1 MNKDNL
7 KIKFKSM
14 IKITIPQNNL
24 EERRYILDIIF
35 NEFLGLKYKVEV
47 RSENGE
53 ANWEIELENGSK
65 IIFEDHFFNKYVN
78 NLEYLKLE
86 NIPCTINYEHKESNQ
101 FIVENNIPVIYGN
114 SKLETKDQ
122 KLKTIICGID
132 IFASSFFMLTRWE
145 EYVNKAR
152 DKHDRFPANES
163 FAYKQGFLDRPIVN
177 EYVDML
183 KSMLLYLGLNQKIKE
198 RNYELYV
205 THDVDNIKKFINFK
219 DGIKE
224 IVGDIVKRKDIKKA
238 FANFI
243 QKIKVHLKLEKD
255 PYDTFDNLIKM
266 SDKYAVKSYF
276 FFMANGVT
284 KYDNMY
290 QSDDD
295 FIVDLIKRIKSKGH
309 YIGIHPTYN
318 AYNNHEQLKKE
329 KEELE
334 NNFNIQI
341 TFGREHYLRFEV
353 PTTWQ
358 IWEDNAMSWDSTCGY
373 ADKEGFRCGVCYEYS
388 VFNILTR
395 KKLSLVEKPL
405 IMMEDTFVTYQS
417 NIEPIEVEN
426 KIITIIERVKRYNGI
441 FVVLWHNSSFNTI
454 SSKKYEYIYEKIL
467 GKR

>member
-1 MNKDNL
+1 
-7 KIKFKSM
+7 M

-35 NEFLGLKYKVEV
+35 NEFLGLSYEV
-47 RSENGE
+47 MICDLGLVNSCD
-53 ANWEIELENGSK
+53 WKIELANGSNL
-65 IIFEDHFFNKYVN
+65 IVEDHFFNKYPKE
-78 NLEYLKLE
+78 LEYLKLE
-86 NIPCTINYEHKESNQ
+86 NIPSTINYEQKNNNQ
-101 FIVENNIPVIYGN
+101 FIPEKDIPVIYGTSTLTTN
-114 SKLETKDQ
+114 SQ
-122 KLKTIICGID
+122 SPIIIKCGID

-145 EYVNKAR
+145 EYVNKNR
-152 DKHDRFPANES
+152 DKHDRFTATQS
-163 FAYKQGFLDRPIVN
+163 LAYKNGFLDRPIVN
-177 EYVDML
+177 EYVEML
-183 KSMLLYLGLNQKIKE
+183 KNMLLHLGLNQKIKA
-198 RNYELYV
+198 RNYQLYV
-205 THDVDNIKKFINFK
+205 THDVDNIKKFINFT

-290 QSDDD
+290 KSDDD

-309 YIGIHPTYN
+309 HIGIHPTYN
-318 AYNNHEQLKKE
+318 AYNNYEQLKKE

-334 NNFNIQI
+334 NNFNTQI

-353 PTTWQ
+353 PITWQ
-358 IWEDNAMSWDSTCGY
+358 IWEDNAISWDSTCGY

-405 IMMEDTFVTYQS
+405 IVMEDSFVTYQS
-417 NIEPIEVEN
+417 FLELFEVES
-426 KIITIIERVKRYNGI
+426 KIMTLINRTKRYNGT
-441 FVVLWHNSSFNTI
+441 FVLLWHNSSFNTI
-454 SSKKYEYIYEKIL
+454 SSKQYEYIYEKIL

>member
-1 MNKDNL
+1 
-7 KIKFKSM
+7 M

-24 EERRYILDIIF
+24 EERKYILDIVF
-35 NEFLGLKYKVEV
+35 DEFLGLKYKVEV
-47 RSENGE
+47 RSEKRESG
-53 ANWEIELENGSK
+53 WEIELENGSK
-65 IIFEDHFFNKYVN
+65 VIFEDHFFNKYPKE
-78 NLEYLKLE
+78 LEYLKLE

-101 FIVENNIPVIYGN
+101 FIVENDIPVIYGN
-114 SKLETKDQ
+114 SKLEIKDQ
-122 KLKTIICGID
+122 KLKTITCGID

-145 EYVNKAR
+145 EYLNKAR
-152 DKHDRFPANES
+152 DKHDRFPATES
-163 FAYKQGFLDRPIVN
+163 LAYKNGFLDRPIVN

-183 KSMLLYLGLNQKIKE
+183 KNMLLHLGSNQKIKE

-238 FANFI
+238 FKNFI

-255 PYDTFDNLIKM
+255 PYDTFDDLITI
-266 SDKYAVKSYF
+266 SEKYGVKSYF
-276 FFMANGVT
+276 FFMAQGRT

-290 QSDDD
+290 QSDDE
-295 FIVDLIKRIKSKGH
+295 FVLDLIKRIKNKDH

-318 AYNNHEQLKKE
+318 AYNNYEQLKKE

-334 NNFNIQI
+334 NNFNIPI

-358 IWEDNAMSWDSTCGY
+358 IWEDNKMSWDSTCGY

-405 IMMEDTFVTYQS
+405 IIMEDTFVTYQS